1 MVPPWWGIPVV
12 LVVGVTV
19 VWFGWW
25 WDRRRTQRAR
35 QELREAPASE
45 IPGLSGR
52 RTPTYI
58 TEDDLAGLTASVRG
72 DDGLGTTD
80 LPALPGGVPEFCLP
94 SSDGRTS
101 VVQPLV
107 LVVETILDAER
118 LVLPVLEHAARV
130 RRPLVLV
137 AAGFDDG
144 VLGMLRAN
152 ALTGR
157 LEVLPVAL
165 PDVLD
170 LRRAVALTGG
180 RLVAYEDLA
189 MGHLP
194 GRAWGTCQRWIS
206 DAESSWVELATDDE
220 PPRVSTDP

>member
-1 MVPPWWGIPVV
+1 M
-12 LVVGVTV
+12 
-19 VWFGWW
+19 
-25 WDRRRTQRAR
+25 
-35 QELREAPASE
+35 
-45 IPGLSGR
+45 
-52 RTPTYI
+52 
-58 TEDDLAGLTASVRG
+58 
-72 DDGLGTTD
+72 
-80 LPALPGGVPEFCLP
+80 
-94 SSDGRTS
+94 
-101 VVQPLV
+101 